1 MTFSLNNFF
10 LINFKVQKQKA
21 RYRRDALIELVS
33 NKNSLPGD
41 RPSFINS
48 SSDFRLHNNNDFST
62 TSVIKFNGLNS
73 AQSSH
78 VNLASYRSMNPSRL
92 TNFYSL
98 KSATAPLRSM
108 TAHVKQGAGID
119 LKSPSKLR
127 FSASAHVKQ
136 VEIKNDHT
144 HLKDNFAKNFEMT
157 FKVSLKYL

>member
-1 MTFSLNNFF
+1 M
-10 LINFKVQKQKA
+10 
-21 RYRRDALIELVS
+21 S

-48 SSDFRLHNNNDFST
+48 SSDFRLHNSDFST
-62 TSVIKFNGLNS
+62 TSVTKFTGLNS

-108 TAHVKQGAGID
+108 TAHVKQGAGTD

-127 FSASAHVKQ
+127 FSASAHATQ
-136 VEIKNDHT
+136 VEIKNDHI
-144 HLKDNFAKNFEMT
+144 HLKDNFAKNFEMS
-157 FKVSLKYL
+157 FKVSLKCFIIL